1 MSQPYWVKVE
11 IDFRLRLMW
20 GWDELE
26 SKFRWNWVELG
37 LSLVNVELI
46 KKLCFHRIRVMVLNI
61 FWSTHT
67 AEQYLFLCFLQFLLL
82 MLSNFFQFKG
92 CFGLFGP
99 KCAILS
105 VTIRFRNCFGVYSYS
120 ATTFIFYVSF
130 NSDIW
135 FWLDFG
141 SFLTFWWP
149 KGLLLGSMWVSK
161 TVLRSTY
168 VLEQLLFSKIP

>member
-82 MLSNFFQFKG
+82 MLSNFFSNLRVVLAFLG
-92 CFGLFGP
+92 PNVLF
-99 KCAILS
+99 
-105 VTIRFRNCFGVYSYS
+105 
-120 ATTFIFYVSF
+120 
-130 NSDIW
+130 W
-135 FWLDFG
+135 
-141 SFLTFWWP
+141 
-149 KGLLLGSMWVSK
+149 
-161 TVLRSTY
+161 VLRSGSEI
-168 VLEQLLFSKIP
+168 VLGSTHTVQQLLFSLFPSILKFDFD